1 MSNKSYSDRLKNSN
15 LPVCHTPILYQLN
28 TAKRRI
34 TQTTPRD
41 SAGTLAFRRQVSL
54 VEDPFPE
61 VCTQSDPPPS
71 ENADFDRFRLIVLQP
86 WELAKNSIIGSR
98 KSITR
103 FPSSHRWTLCV
114 TPKSPKSWLKT
125 KICTFGVALHF
136 FVAGNGRHFKLN
148 MWVEHSKSQPTDD
161 RKPDF
166 PIFSSKI
173 QLLSKKSATKFFIIT
188 HHHIIPLSN
197 GA

>member
-1 MSNKSYSDRLKNSN
+1 MRSHLEYANSVSYPKRKTDIDKLERVHKRATKLIPEMSNKSYSDRLKNSN

-86 WELAKNSIIGSR
+86 
-98 KSITR
+98 
-103 FPSSHRWTLCV
+103 
-114 TPKSPKSWLKT
+114 
-125 KICTFGVALHF
+125 
-136 FVAGNGRHFKLN
+136 
-148 MWVEHSKSQPTDD
+148 
-161 RKPDF
+161 
-166 PIFSSKI
+166 
-173 QLLSKKSATKFFIIT
+173 
-188 HHHIIPLSN
+188 
-197 GA
+197 